1 MSDLVAS
8 GVESVEWEVVDDYSP
23 ALSTPPRADL
33 VVTPHPLTLDGRVVT
48 IGAELRPGETL
59 AAFLTR
65 AGVDLSQGDWVITIG
80 GRVVPRVMWD
90 RTRPHHGTLVEC
102 RRPVG
107 KSALKV
113 VALVALTYFTIGTS
127 SFVAGGGFGGLL
139 GFTGGAAFA
148 VNFGA
153 YMVGSMLINKLL
165 PPTQAKGSQYK
176 QETGST
182 YSLTGA
188 RNRARPFETLGLVFG
203 SVKVVPDYAAQPF
216 SWFEGEDQYLY
227 CRFQAGINAGSVSGL
242 KVGETDIAA
251 FTDVAIAQSGF
262 PGTTTQLEDWSNVDT
277 IAGGALTAPTAPGS
291 YVTRTSSTA
300 SVRLAVD
307 IGVQL
312 YDMASDGKFN
322 ATSVSIELERRLLPS
337 GAWGPFSGGSATV
350 TFSSKSTKPIRRT
363 IVTDALAAGQY
374 EVRAR
379 KMTADVAT
387 TSAANTVEWGS
398 LKSYQL
404 DSGAYAGYPQVGI
417 KIRATGQLSGS
428 LDELSWV
435 LQSADA
441 PVWNGSAFVTGPT
454 SNPGAQMLQFARG
467 IYDTAGRLVAGLGL
481 PDAQIDVD
489 GFKAFTLHCAAQGY
503 RFDHYF
509 DSQVS
514 CYEVL
519 EAMAAAGLGSVS
531 HHPGKLSVVWATSS
545 DPVEA
550 VVNMGNIKAGTF
562 RVDYATRSTA
572 EELEVTCF
580 DRDDGWK
587 AAAVRVLAPGVTV
600 PRETARYAPLGITNQ
615 AGLIRTA
622 RQTMAQNLYQRKSV
636 AWEMDLEALTFR
648 RYSVIA
654 LSHDLTQWGYGGR
667 LHSAVNGGGSFTM
680 ELDAEVPWGSGGVHK
695 IGIRVPGETGYRI
708 FDVAAF
714 SGTVHVLTVASAW
727 PGGVPFPGDAADN
740 PAHDYLWIYDFKAT
754 PGTKLRVTA
763 IEPAANL
770 GGAKITAV
778 PELDEF
784 WTYMASGTYTV
795 PPPPPGAEALVVSNL
810 AVTQERVALTYDN
823 ATDLTVTF
831 DAVGPFD
838 HAQVWAAVTGEPL
851 QLQGETR
858 TRSFGPRRVTPGSFD
873 IEVRPFDQLGRAGTK
888 GTITHV
894 VTLDTPL
901 SAGGASLLT
910 LSATGIAFIFEGATA
925 TTSTSPTITLTA
937 VLSNATGTA
946 TFVATAYDAAGAS
959 LGTLTLGGSGNTR
972 TLSSTLFNSL
982 GATTTRYVTIVA
994 TLGSLTDQVTV
1005 FRGDNGT
1012 STLTMVFG
1020 NEFAPV
1026 PSASDG
1032 SSPVFTNANTQYIR
1046 MYEGVN
1052 DVTALWTW
1060 ARADTSCTSLI
1071 NGVAGPVSGT
1081 GTVNVAVSAMSAD
1094 QAKVA
1099 ITATRSGYPSQT
1111 RDFRLA
1117 KVKQGNAG
1125 TAGLNT
1131 LIVFAYQ
1138 RSASGAPALPS
1149 VAASYDFTTKA
1160 LTGLN
1165 NGWSDTVPAGTNPL
1179 YVTGATASSATTTDS
1194 IAAGEWSAAQLLAQS
1209 GVDGLNSA
1217 TVTLYQRSASATA
1230 LALPNAT
1237 LTYTFSTGLL
1247 SGAGFNG
1254 WSQTIPSSGG
1264 AYLHTTLA
1272 TAIAAATASTDNIL
1286 TSEWSADRVLAQD
1299 GAGGTAGARGSL
1311 TGYSNSVSPAIYST
1325 APWNGATDDTNA
1337 RNIIWQ
1343 MLGNGG
1349 SAPDNSHLRIGDTV
1363 TLKTSGSTASA
1374 QKFWSGSAWIDPGTV
1389 ISGNLLVGGTISGS
1403 VNLNIQGSAIFAGT
1417 NAVTVPSDTGTLTGI
1432 TSAAIGNTSFAANS
1446 GFVGLS
1452 SSASWPGVYG
1462 YNSNASG
1469 GPGVF
1474 GFGRYGVFGRA
1485 NGAGTGV
1492 YGSASATTNSTA
1504 VYGETGGSGTFGVV
1518 GATTFTGGG
1527 TAVKADA
1534 SSGGTAL
1541 QVVGISTFSGQ
1552 LSSTLA
1558 TGTAP
1563 FNVTSTTVC
1572 PNLNVSQLLGGTW
1585 AVPGA
1590 IGSTTP
1596 NTGAFTSIS
1605 VTSTSQVNNLNAQ
1618 YLQGRPVAA
1627 SGAWFP
1633 AAGSIPFMASDG
1645 VMEAGRYIDFH
1656 STNTETIDYGV
1667 RLELVNG
1674 SSLGQGYLRVNASDG
1689 ASSNVAQTVLA
1700 SAAAITTGLT
1710 NALTGTNA
1718 PTGPAAF
1725 SLKWLKVNV
1734 GGTQTWLACLQ

>member
-1 MSDLVAS
+1 MSDL
-8 GVESVEWEVVDDYSP
+8 GVMGQIEALSMAEAPAVQTTEWEVVDDTD
-23 ALSTPPRADL
+23 ATPRADL
-33 VVTPHPLTLDGRVVT
+33 VVTPHPLTLEGRTVT

-65 AGVDLSQGDWVITIG
+65 AGVDLSQGDWIITIAG
-80 GRVVPRVMWD
+80 HQVPRLMWE
-90 RTRPHHGTLVEC
+90 RTRPHHGMLVEC

-113 VALVALTYFTIGTS
+113 VAMVALTYFTMG
-127 SFVAGGGFGGLL
+127 AGSGALL
-139 GFTGGAAFA
+139 GVFGATAGTLTAFA
-148 VNFGA
+148 ITTGA
-153 YMVGSMLINKLL
+153 FMLGSMLINKLL

-227 CRFQAGINAGSVSGL
+227 CRFQAGLNAGSVSGL
-242 KVGETDIAA
+242 KVGETDISA
-251 FTDVAIAQSGF
+251 FTDVSIAQSGF

-291 YVTRTSSTA
+291 YVTRTSSAA

-322 ATSVSIELERRLLPS
+322 NATVSIELERRLLPS
-337 GAWGPFSGGSATV
+337 GSWGPFSGGSATV
-350 TFSSKSTKPIRRT
+350 SFSSKSTKPIRRT

-404 DSGAYAGYPQVGI
+404 DSGAYAGYPQVGVRI
-417 KIRATGQLSGS
+417 KATGQLSGS

-481 PDAQIDVD
+481 PDAQIDID
-489 GFKAFTLHCAAQGY
+489 GFKAFTLHCAANGF

-509 DSQVS
+509 DAQVT
-514 CYEVL
+514 CFEVL
-519 EAMAAAGLGSVS
+519 EAMAAAGMGSVS

-562 RVDYATRSTA
+562 RVDYATRATA

-600 PRETARYAPLGITNQ
+600 PRETARYAPLGITTQ

-622 RQTMAQNLYQRKSV
+622 RQTMGQNLYQRKSV

-667 LHSAVNGGGSFTM
+667 LHAAVNGGGSFTM

-708 FDVAAF
+708 FDVATF
-714 SGTVHVLTVASAW
+714 SGTVHVITVASAW

-754 PGTKLRVTA
+754 PGTKLRVTS

-770 GGAKITAV
+770 SGAKITAV

-831 DAVGPFD
+831 DSVGPFD

-851 QLQGETR
+851 QLLGETR

-873 IEVRPFDQLGRAGTK
+873 IEVRPFDQLGRPGTK

-894 VTLDTPL
+894 VTLDDPL
-901 SAGGASLLT
+901 SAGGASLMT
-910 LSATGIAFIFEGATA
+910 LSATGIAFIFEGPTA
-925 TTSTSPTITLTA
+925 TTSTSPTITITA
-937 VLSNATGTA
+937 VLSNTTGTA

-959 LGTLTLGGSGNTR
+959 LGTLTLGGTGNTR

-982 GATTTRYVTIVA
+982 GALTTRYVTIVA
-994 TLGSLTDQVTV
+994 TLGTLTDQVTV

-1046 MYEGVN
+1046 MYEGIN

-1125 TAGLNT
+1125 AAGLNT

-1138 RSASGAPALPS
+1138 RSAAGAPALPS
-1149 VAASYDFTTKA
+1149 VSATYDFTAKT

-1194 IAAGEWSAAQLLAQS
+1194 IAAGEWSAAQLLAQN
-1209 GVDGLNSA
+1209 GTDGLNSA

-1237 LTYTFSTGLL
+1237 MTYTFSTGVL

-1264 AYLHTTLA
+1264 AYLHVTQA
-1272 TAIAAATASTDNIL
+1272 TAIAAATASTDSIL

-1311 TGYSNSVSPAIYST
+1311 TGYSNSVSPPIYST

-1337 RNIIWQ
+1337 RNVIYQ
-1343 MLGNGG
+1343 MLGGSG

-1363 TLKTSGSTASA
+1363 TLKTSGNTASA

-1389 ISGNLLVGGTISGS
+1389 ISGNLLVGGTISGQ
-1403 VNLNIQGSAIFAGT
+1403 VNLNITGSAQFEGFNSFTYFDPIAGGS
-1417 NAVTVPSDTGTLTGI
+1417 VTRTVALVS
-1432 TSAAIGNTSFAANS
+1432 NTSFSAD
-1446 GFVGLS
+1446 VGVLGKS
-1452 SSASWPGVYG
+1452 NAGNIGAVYG
-1462 YNSNASG
+1462 YNGHATG
-1469 GPGVF
+1469 YGVE
-1474 GFGRYGVFGRA
+1474 GFGTAVGVYGQGTIGVLGVS
-1485 NGAGTGV
+1485 NTTTGTGV
-1492 YGSASATTNSTA
+1492 GAFSGTGATSYA
-1504 VYGETGGSGTFGVV
+1504 MVAQAFGSGN
-1518 GATTFTGGG
+1518 AL
-1527 TAVKADA
+1527 KAI
-1534 SSGGTAL
+1534 GK
-1541 QVVGISTFSGQ
+1541 STFDSQ
-1552 LSSTLA
+1552 ISSTLA

-1590 IGSTTP
+1590 IGSTTR
-1596 NTGAFTSIS
+1596 NTGAFSS
-1605 VTSTSQVNNLNAQ
+1605 LAVTSTALVSNLNAD
-1618 YLQGRPVAA
+1618 LLDGGDWGSPGSLGATAPNAA
-1627 SGAWFP
+1627 RVTSL
-1633 AAGSIPFMASDG
+1633 
-1645 VMEAGRYIDFH
+1645 RIDQ
-1656 STNTETIDYGV
+1656 
-1667 RLELVNG
+1667 G
-1674 SSLGQGYLRVNASDG
+1674 SSAGTAAWNLPNGGVTSSGKPG
-1689 ASSNVAQTVLA
+1689 ASSTGVFVPLTMNGVLGD
-1700 SAAAITTGLT
+1700 ILWW
-1710 NALTGTNA
+1710 
-1718 PTGPAAF
+1718 PR
-1725 SLKWLKVNV
+1725 
-1734 GGTQTWLACLQ
+1734 

>member
-59 AAFLTR
+59 AVFLTR
-65 AGVDLSQGDWVITIG
+65 AGVDLSRGDWLITIG
-80 GRVVPRVMWD
+80 GHVVPRVMWD

-113 VALVALTYFTIGTS
+113 VAMVALTYFTMG
-127 SFVAGGGFGGLL
+127 AGSGALL
-139 GFTGGAAFA
+139 GVFGATAGTLTAFA
-148 VNFGA
+148 ITTGA
-153 YMVGSMLINKLL
+153 FMLGSMLINKLL
-165 PPTQAKGSQYK
+165 PPTQAKGRQYK

-242 KVGETDIAA
+242 KVGETDISA
-251 FTDVAIAQSGF
+251 FTDVSIAQSGF

-291 YVTRTSSTA
+291 YVTRTSSAA

-322 ATSVSIELERRLLPS
+322 NATVSIELERRLLPS

-489 GFKAFTLHCAAQGY
+489 GFKAFTLHCASNGY

-708 FDVAAF
+708 FDVATF
-714 SGTVHVLTVASAW
+714 SGTVHSLTVASAW

-795 PPPPPGAEALVVSNL
+795 PPAPPSAASLVVSNVT
-810 AVTQERVALTYDN
+810 VTQERVALTYDN

-831 DAVGPFD
+831 DAEGPFD
-838 HAQVWAAVTGEPL
+838 HAQVWGAVTGEPL
-851 QLQGETR
+851 QLLGETR
-858 TRSFGPRRVTPGSFD
+858 TRSFGPRRVTPASFD
-873 IEVRPFDQLGRAGTK
+873 VEVRPFDQLGRAGTK
-888 GTITHV
+888 DSATYV
-894 VTLDTPL
+894 VTLDAPV
-901 SAGGASLLT
+901 SPAGVSLLQ
-910 LSATGIAFIFEGATA
+910 LQATGMAFVFEVGA
-925 TTSTSPTITLTA
+925 TTSTSPTITLSA
-937 VLSNATGTA
+937 VLFNITGTA
-946 TFVATAYDAAGAS
+946 TFVATAKDAAGTT
-959 LGTLTLGGSGNTR
+959 LGTITLGGSGNVR
-972 TLSSTLFNSL
+972 TLTPAQFNNS
-982 GATTTRYVTIVA
+982 GVWATQYVEVVA
-994 TLGSLTDQVTV
+994 TLGSLSDQVTI
-1005 FRGDNGT
+1005 FRGDNGGSAVQAVFSQESHTLPAEFDGTVISYAGSGTNIRVFEGTTELDYDGVGTAAGKWKVTTSASSITRGTLTESGLQLNVGDHSAMTADLASITYTISGKRANGSAFSFDRKQNFSKSRAGTDGRGIRCASNNGGAFVRNSTGTGFTPASITLSREVTGIATGDTLTTWETIPAGGTSGSLAVISESDGRFASIEAAELTGDAITFRCTVEQVSTGDQFTDQITIYRSRGALAPYLTNDSVNLAADSAGAVTSYSGAAGTMVLQGPNGAIGTSALTFSIIAYSGFTTTFATDGGT
-1012 STLTMVFG
+1012 STSRSGG
-1020 NEFAPV
+1020 NITINGSTGAYTV
-1026 PSASDG
+1026 TGNVSAAAASASVTFQVSYADPLG
-1032 SSPVFTNANTQYIR
+1032 GAAQVFTA
-1046 MYEGVN
+1046 VF
-1052 DVTALWTW
+1052 
-1060 ARADTSCTSLI
+1060 SI
-1071 NGVAGPVSGT
+1071 NK
-1081 GTVNVAVSAMSAD
+1081 
-1094 QAKVA
+1094 AKA
-1099 ITATRSGYPSQT
+1099 
-1111 RDFRLA
+1111 
-1117 KVKQGNAG
+1117 
-1125 TAGLNT
+1125 
-1131 LIVFAYQ
+1131 
-1138 RSASGAPALPS
+1138 
-1149 VAASYDFTTKA
+1149 
-1160 LTGLN
+1160 
-1165 NGWSDTVPAGTNPL
+1165 
-1179 YVTGATASSATTTDS
+1179 
-1194 IAAGEWSAAQLLAQS
+1194 
-1209 GVDGLNSA
+1209 GVDGA
-1217 TVTLYQRSASATA
+1217 D
-1230 LALPNAT
+1230 
-1237 LTYTFSTGLL
+1237 GG
-1247 SGAGFNG
+1247 SG
-1254 WSQTIPSSGG
+1254 
-1264 AYLHTTLA
+1264 
-1272 TAIAAATASTDNIL
+1272 TD
-1286 TSEWSADRVLAQD
+1286 
-1299 GAGGTAGARGSL
+1299 GARGSL
-1311 TGYSNSVSPAIYST
+1311 TLYSASVSPVINLT
-1325 APWNGATDDTNA
+1325 GTTWPDDATSPYGSNDNA
-1337 RNIIWQ
+1337 ASKIVWQ
-1343 MLGNGG
+1343 ALGNTAG
-1349 SAPDNSHLRIGDTV
+1349 SFVSNSISHLRIGDTV
-1363 TLKTSGSTASA
+1363 TLTDVAGTLSI
-1374 QKFWSGSAWIDPGTV
+1374 QKFWSGAASGWRPPGTV
-1389 ISGNLLVGGTISGS
+1389 ISGDLIVGGNISGG
-1403 VNLNIQGSAIFAGT
+1403 VNISITGTAIFEGA
-1417 NAVTVPSDTGTLTGI
+1417 NNVTVPNSAGTPVAI
-1432 TSAAIGNTSFAANS
+1432 TAAAIANTSFNSQS

-1452 SSASWPGVYG
+1452 SNAFYPGVYG
-1462 YNSNASG
+1462 YNSAG
-1469 GPGVF
+1469 G
-1474 GFGRYGVFGRA
+1474 Y
-1485 NGAGTGV
+1485 GV
-1492 YGSASATTNSTA
+1492 YGVGAGANA
-1504 VYGETGGSGTFGVV
+1504 GVGGSGSIGVQGISNVSAGRGVV
-1518 GATTFTGGG
+1518 GLSGPI
-1527 TAVKADA
+1527 DA
-1534 SSGGTAL
+1534 IGVLGSCGLSSASIGVQAQTLAGFGTAL
-1541 QVVGISTFSGQ
+1541 KVIGPSTFSGQ
-1552 LSSTLA
+1552 ISSTLA
-1558 TGTAP
+1558 SGTAP
-1563 FNVTSTTVC
+1563 FSITSTTVV
-1572 PNLNVSQLLGGTW
+1572 PNLNVSQLLGKTW
-1585 AVPGA
+1585 AVPDPLGA
-1590 IGSTTP
+1590 TTP
-1596 NTGAFTSIS
+1596 NSVRCTSLRIDQS
-1605 VTSTSQVNNLNAQ
+1605 SSSGTAQWNLPN
-1618 YLQGRPVAA
+1618 GGNTA
-1627 SGAWFP
+1627 SGKPGAN
-1633 AAGSIPFMASDG
+1633 STG
-1645 VMEAGRYIDFH
+1645 VFVPVNM
-1656 STNTETIDYGV
+1656 NGV
-1667 RLELVNG
+1667 SGWMLWWAN
-1674 SSLGQGYLRVNASDG
+1674 
-1689 ASSNVAQTVLA
+1689 
-1700 SAAAITTGLT
+1700 
-1710 NALTGTNA
+1710 
-1718 PTGPAAF
+1718 
-1725 SLKWLKVNV
+1725 
-1734 GGTQTWLACLQ
+1734 